1 MHVHPLRPL
10 LTAPA
15 RLIRRVPP
23 RHPVSRVRPGG
34 PDTTTSVLWQA
45 ATPLRLACF
54 GRRCRIDAMAPTPPA
69 DPGLLN
75 PQMSPTA

>member
-1 MHVHPLRPL
+1 MRVHPLRLL

-23 RHPVSRVRPGG
+23 RHPVSRMRPGG
-34 PDTTTSVLWQA
+34 PDTTTSVFRQA
-45 ATPLRLACF
+45 ATPLRVGCY
-54 GRRCRIDAMAPTPPA
+54 GRRPEMDAIAPPPPA

-75 PQMSPTA
+75 PQMSATA